1 MLAGEIVAIPD
12 NVDAGK
18 MRYRKVGT
26 RTQPIQEFRG
36 YAFVTPEGL
45 VIQFDAHASQPAGEK
60 VLNRIAAQSFS
71 GGDFVDLPDYL
82 AGLLFDQK
90 PEASLPGCVLV
101 LVGECRARRQAR

>member
-26 RTQPIQEFRG
+26 RTQPVQDFRG

-45 VIQFDAHASQPAGEK
+45 VIQFDAHASQPRVKKSRTE
-60 VLNRIAAQSFS
+60 
-71 GGDFVDLPDYL
+71 
-82 AGLLFDQK
+82 
-90 PEASLPGCVLV
+90 SLRNLSRV
-101 LVGECRARRQAR
+101 EIS